1 MIQLLKIAVIILL
14 GQATTKTFQ
23 ARMTVNETYKP
34 GYSNS
39 DSAEFKTFATHFS
52 QTVGKFLSKKLVG
65 FKRCEVKKLASG
77 SVIVVAYIVVDPVQ
91 TRSRSDV
98 TADLIAQLLW
108 DASYDT
114 ELEYTFLGHLS
125 VSATD
130 Q

>member
-1 MIQLLKIAVIILL
+1 
-14 GQATTKTFQ
+14 
-23 ARMTVNETYKP
+23 MTVNETYKP

-77 SVIVVAYIVVDPVQ
+77 SVIVVAYIVVDPVHI
-91 TRSRSDV
+91 RSRSDV

-108 DASYDT
+108 DAR

-130 Q
+130 QQSTSSIP